1 MSYLHI
7 LLCIKNSKG
16 FKSGNIWMD
25 KLFSQNEGSDCL
37 PPFFSFGLRFSS
49 LSRIFHSCGVTG
61 EGLQNLT
68 YTRNSWTL
76 ISEGFERATP
86 TVTRDIG
93 IYFHLPV
100 TLTTLTE
107 RWALELSLPVLRL
120 VSFAAGIRK
129 PNLPHARSPLS
140 PTASPWSNNL

>member
-1 MSYLHI
+1 
-7 LLCIKNSKG
+7 
-16 FKSGNIWMD
+16 MD
-25 KLFSQNEGSDCL
+25 KLFTQMKVL
-37 PPFFSFGLRFSS
+37 IVYPPFFSFGLRFSS

-86 TVTRDIG
+86 TVARDIG
-93 IYFHLPV
+93 LYFHLPV

-107 RWALELSLPVLRL
+107 R
-120 VSFAAGIRK
+120 
-129 PNLPHARSPLS
+129 
-140 PTASPWSNNL
+140 